1 MSTKPYQ
8 KKFKKIKSKKKT
20 VLNLHAKKTK
30 KTQKNIPKIPDEN
43 GFTQIL
49 ELRWTK
55 LGATPF

>member
-1 MSTKPYQ
+1 MVDPNGVNEAIP
-8 KKFKKIKSKKKT
+8 KKNKKIKKY
-20 VLNLHAKKTK
+20 
-30 KTQKNIPKIPDEN
+30 IPKIPDEN

>member
-1 MSTKPYQ
+1 MVDPNGVNEAIT
-8 KKFKKIKSKKKT
+8 KKIKKY
-20 VLNLHAKKTK
+20 
-30 KTQKNIPKIPDEN
+30 IPKIPDEN

>member
-1 MSTKPYQ
+1 MAGLTDGRRGSDYNASQPNW
-8 KKFKKIKSKKKT
+8 
-20 VLNLHAKKTK
+20 VGVGAELG
-30 KTQKNIPKIPDEN
+30 NIPKIPDEN

>member
-1 MSTKPYQ
+1 MVDPNGVNEAIP
-8 KKFKKIKSKKKT
+8 KKS
-20 VLNLHAKKTK
+20 KKTK
-30 KTQKNIPKIPDEN
+30 KNKKNIPKIPDEN